1 MIAMSPAPPGPMLR
15 FEKMSSIGTRTKIA
29 VRSSDARSRNTS
41 QRISRHAMSHHFI
54 ESPARL
60 GEDGHVRVLERAL
73 FGRDSYHAD
82 VGVEQGAQR
91 ARVDVRRIIRLEA
104 HGREAVLRREYRRAE
119 SERRESCQRSVG
131 TAREGHAKARAST
144 SPQLLRPSDASDSA
158 AAQHD

>member
-1 MIAMSPAPPGPMLR
+1 M
-15 FEKMSSIGTRTKIA
+15 
-29 VRSSDARSRNTS
+29 RSSDEYLYAARYDRLVA
-41 QRISRHAMSHHFI
+41 RHDSLAMHKLA
-54 ESPARL
+54 EAYVEYMTKVMARC
-60 GEDGHVRVLERAL
+60 ERQSRAL

-104 HGREAVLRREYRRAE
+104 HGREAILRREYRRAE

-144 SPQLLRPSDASDSA
+144 
-158 AAQHD
+158 

>member
-91 ARVDVRRIIRLEA
+91 ARADVRRIIRREA
-104 HGREAVLRREYRRAE
+104 HGREASRRRAE
-119 SERRESCQRSVG
+119 RRAERALPGRWRRSVG
-131 TAREGHAKARAST
+131 T
-144 SPQLLRPSDASDSA
+144 
-158 AAQHD
+158 

>member
-73 FGRDSYHAD
+73 FGRASITPTVAAEKAARRA
-82 VGVEQGAQR
+82 GVVFGGTS
-91 ARVDVRRIIRLEA
+91 RLE
-104 HGREAVLRREYRRAE
+104 R
-119 SERRESCQRSVG
+119 
-131 TAREGHAKARAST
+131 TARGAIPRGETRRPKRAG
-144 SPQLLRPSDASDSA
+144 AE
-158 AAQHD
+158 